1 MAFQTVVNSVIA
13 AGVPGELGLEGP
25 LVAQPARITSADPTQ
40 NVVGRAFSVVSGA
53 TGTPLAG
60 DAGANPAP
68 LVVRA
73 GAATVTSVFAGVLAN
88 PKVYASYGTAAGGP
102 FAPTITVPNGT
113 QGEFVTETAG
123 IWVELP
129 AAAAPGD
136 NVSYT
141 IATGVLVTAAP
152 GVAFPGTAATQ
163 PIGRV
168 ERFVSTGANLALIS
182 LRSGRT
188 VNT

>member
-1 MAFQTVVNSVIA
+1 MAFQTSVTNVIA

-25 LVAQPARITSADPTQ
+25 LVAQPARITSPDATQ
-40 NVVGRAFSVVSGA
+40 NLIARAYSVVSGS

-60 DAGANPAP
+60 DNGANPAP

-73 GAATVTSVFAGVLAN
+73 GAATVTSVFAGILAN
-88 PKVYASYGTAAGGP
+88 PKTQVSYGTAAGGP
-102 FAPTITVPNGT
+102 FAPNFTLPNGA

-141 IATGVLVTAAP
+141 IATGALVTAAP
-152 GVAFPGTAATQ
+152 GVAFPGSAATN

-182 LRSGRT
+182 VRAGRT
-188 VNT
+188 IST

>member
-1 MAFQTVVNSVIA
+1 MAFQSTVRSQIA
-13 AGVPGELGLEGP
+13 AGVPGELYLEGP
-25 LVAQPARITSADPTQ
+25 LVAQPARITSPDATN
-40 NVVGRAFSVVSGA
+40 NVVGRAFSVVTGA

-60 DAGANPAP
+60 DVGANPAP

-73 GAATVTSVFAGVLAN
+73 GAAAVTGVFAGILAN
-88 PKVYASYGTAAGGP
+88 PKVYVSYGTVAEGP
-102 FAPTITVPNGT
+102 FAPTLTVPNGT
-113 QGEFVTETAG
+113 MGEFVTETPG
-123 IWVELP
+123 IWVQLP

-141 IATGVLVTAAP
+141 IATGALVTAAP
-152 GVAFPGTAATQ
+152 GVAFPGTAATK

-182 LRSGRT
+182 LRERAA
-188 VNT
+188 V

>member
-1 MAFQTVVNSVIA
+1 MAFQTVVNSTIA

-25 LVAQPARITSADPTQ
+25 LVAQPARITSPDAA
-40 NVVGRAFSVVSGA
+40 NNLIGRAYSVVSGA

-60 DAGANPAP
+60 DLGANPAP

-88 PKVYASYGTAAGGP
+88 PKTQVSYGTSAGGP
-102 FAPTITVPNGT
+102 FAPTFVVPNGT
-113 QGEFVTETAG
+113 MGEFVTETPG

-141 IATGVLVTAAP
+141 IATGALVTAAP
-152 GVAFPGTAATQ
+152 GVAFAGTAATN

-182 LRSGRT
+182 LAPGRT